1 MSSANRRLTRSYA
14 VADLS
19 KPEPPAT
26 EQPRPVPK
34 KRRQPP
40 KSATTAATS
49 AITPPEAEVAERECP
64 LSGHAVET
72 NKDDQPPVKK
82 SKVANSEADIRSPS
96 SPVTPLPGKQNRP
109 KPVLR
114 TLPDRKRNPHPGA
127 IVMNHPR
134 RTSAQVAADKKRAE
148 ELKQSLEELAQKKVE
163 ILAEI
168 EVQQQTDDAE
178 EERRVVKRL
187 EDLGVSAE
195 EFSDHS
201 GDTEVDEG
209 VAKLDSGD
217 SSGEDT
223 DQTRATPLKV
233 TVCYFPEINFSIDW
247 LTTKCRERRSLV
259 EERHEQQ
266 SMPQKTRS
274 KGKRESCLLTRTKQG
289 EIDHRSTINCTCI

>member
-19 KPEPPAT
+19 KPEPPA
-26 EQPRPVPK
+26 PRPVPK
-34 KRRQPP
+34 KCRQPP
-40 KSATTAATS
+40 KLATTAATS
-49 AITPPEAEVAERECP
+49 AITPPEAEVAEHECP

-72 NKDDQPPVKK
+72 NEDDQPPVKK
-82 SKVANSEADIRSPS
+82 SKVATLEADVHSPS
-96 SPVTPLPGKQNRP
+96 SSVTPQPGKQNRP

-134 RTSAQVAADKKRAE
+134 RTSAQVAADNKRAT

-168 EVQQQTDDAE
+168 EVQQQTGDAE

-187 EDLGVSAE
+187 EDLEVSEE
-195 EFSDHS
+195 EFSNHS

-209 VAKLDSGD
+209 VAKLDGGD
-217 SSGEDT
+217 SSGEGM

-233 TVCYFPEINFSIDW
+233 TVCYFPEIDFSIDW
-247 LTTKCRERRSLV
+247 LTTICRGRRSLV
-259 EERHEQQ
+259 EERYERQ
-266 SMPQKTRS
+266 SMPQKT
-274 KGKRESCLLTRTKQG
+274 
-289 EIDHRSTINCTCI
+289 